1 MTKILDLCHMPED
14 FALNRISRFLSR
26 CSKVERFEFSA
37 KCYQDCDEMTR
48 TDLGF
53 FKADELSIVDIR
65 GYVQG
70 YDELVV
76 KNGLRKYLFVQVSR
90 STKEFFNS

>member
-1 MTKILDLCHMPED
+1 MPED
-14 FALNRISRFLSR
+14 FALNRISRFLSH

-48 TDLGF
+48 TDLGWF
-53 FKADELSIVDIR
+53 TADELSIVDIR

-70 YDELVV
+70 YDELVI
-76 KNGLRKYLFVQVSR
+76 KTILRKYAFIPVSR